1 MSTVRVFRILALA
14 GLLAA
19 VHNVHAG
26 NGRLLFSNPDYDV
39 NMAESFYCDEPVTVT
54 VRSDRPELFE
64 AEATELQRIV
74 DATQAVLAFECPAFD
89 VIRVEGRLA
98 GLDEPVYAGV
108 AERGNDWE
116 LATTQSI
123 QSQAYEQS
131 AAPTGDD
138 EYGYSDGGL
147 GFTVANLSAGMSVDE
162 ARAAVTDTFGVESE
176 FDSGQGVLSMRTGGC
191 PVDYDWAAVS
201 PTPERGWK
209 CLSAWFTD
217 QRLARLYLLDLV
229 QVVEAADPQ
238 AIEQQLIDRFGEPV
252 YRDTRDQANGWWETD
267 DTIHV
272 LAWGE
277 VVETQDTGSG
287 EQEDIYTLQA
297 KVLPIEDVTI
307 VTVTLYKPGLRP
319 GWASDPDSS
328 APDLTL

>member
-1 MSTVRVFRILALA
+1 MRAFRILALA

-26 NGRLLFSNPDYDV
+26 NGRLLFANPDYDV
-39 NMAESFYCDEPVTVT
+39 TMAESFYCDEPVMVT

-108 AERGNDWE
+108 SERSNDWE
-116 LATTQSI
+116 LVTTQSI
-123 QSQAYEQS
+123 QSQAYEQP
-131 AAPTGDD
+131 AAPMDD
-138 EYGYSDGGL
+138 DDYGYSDGDL

-162 ARAAVTDTFGVESE
+162 ARATVTETFGVDSQ
-176 FDSGQGVLSMRTGGC
+176 FDAGQGVLSMRAGGC
-191 PVDYDWAAVS
+191 PADYDWAAVS

-217 QRLARLYLLDLV
+217 QRLSRLYLLDLV

-252 YRDTRDQANGWWETD
+252 YRDTRDQGNGWWGKD
-267 DTIHV
+267 DTMHM

-277 VVETQDTGSG
+277 VVETRDTGNG
-287 EQEDIYTLQA
+287 EREDIYTLQA
-297 KVLPIEDVTI
+297 KVLPIEDVTV
-307 VTVTLYKPGLRP
+307 VTVTLYEPGLRP
-319 GWASDPDSS
+319 GWASEPASG